1 MSFNTKTYCNTTPK
15 GFITLSNK
23 SSHPD
28 PTGDNK
34 QSACKLSL
42 IF

>member
-1 MSFNTKTYCNTTPK
+1 MSFKTKTIYEL
-15 GFITLSNK
+15 LSWKLIMLLKK

-28 PTGDNK
+28 PKGDNK
-34 QSACKLSL
+34 QSSCKLSL

>member
-1 MSFNTKTYCNTTPK
+1 MLLK
-15 GFITLSNK
+15 K

-28 PTGDNK
+28 PEGDNK

-42 IF
+42 IFLICRDKIG

>member
-1 MSFNTKTYCNTTPK
+1 MLLK
-15 GFITLSNK
+15 K

-28 PTGDNK
+28 PKRDNK

-42 IF
+42 YFYPDCCGGV